1 MLDSNII
8 ISKNKQS
15 LEYIPSPCLKS
26 HKLKILR
33 KNMGKVAELMYIDL
47 LKFIGSQKHGGYW
60 LCWNSDAKDIFMF
73 EYDYTDQ
80 ELEQYLNYFLE
91 RDFFSKTMLDKYN
104 ILTGEEIQ
112 QIWLLCAKKRMRFI
126 EGIIQPYMLVSFDKE
141 IEENQK
147 RFSRFY
153 KLVDNKTESDEEIL
167 LEDETDNTEELN
179 NSPSTPHEYPQ
190 QSLTSSSIQ
199 HKAISVSKSVAIS
212 NSNKHNIIH
221 PTDVDK
227 TCKEFS
233 STDSILNSFNSE
245 TLMNGFESEKKTAND
260 SNKKSSPAKSKNI
273 DSGQNGKVKPKKVPH
288 PAREGIIAVWE
299 KGNNMIYVQ
308 DKDNNMA
315 IPSLIRKLEA
325 LIQKEGN
332 GVSDTVSEANIT
344 QKYQW
349 LWANKFLLNDFLQKQ
364 YRTFF
369 GIEKYFHDIIG
380 DIRDSGKKAIQKQA
394 EAQTVRQP
402 AYMRL
407 ISEMP

>member
-1 MLDSNII
+1 MSDSNII

-26 HKLKILR
+26 HKLKIMR
-33 KNMGKVAELMYIDL
+33 KIMGRSAELMYTDL
-47 LKFIGSQKHGGYW
+47 IKFIGSQKHSGYW
-60 LCWNSDAKDIFMF
+60 IQWNKDAQNCFML
-73 EYDYTDQ
+73 EYDYSKE
-80 ELEQYLNYFLE
+80 ELNEYLAYYFEEEL
-91 RDFFSKTMLDKYN
+91 FSKGVFDTFN
-104 ILTGEEIQ
+104 VITGEEIQ
-112 QIWLLCAKKRMRFI
+112 HYWLMCAKKRMRFI
-126 EGIIQPYMLVSFDKE
+126 EGIIEPYMVVSFE
-141 IEENQK
+141 NEVEENQK
-147 RFSRFY
+147 RFSRFN
-153 KLVDNKTESDEEIL
+153 KLVEIKSEFDENFQSEAL
-167 LEDETDNTEELN
+167 SHST
-179 NSPSTPHEYPQ
+179 STPHEYLHE
-190 QSLTSSSIQ
+190 SLTSSSIQ

-245 TLMNGFESEKKTAND
+245 TLMNGFESEKNFSNS
-260 SNKKSSPAKSKNI
+260 SNKTNKKLSQAKSKNV
-273 DSGQNGKVKPKKVPH
+273 DSGQVAKVKPKKIPH

-332 GVSDTVSEANIT
+332 GENGDGNTVSEADISR
-344 QKYQW
+344 KYQW

-369 GIEKYFHDIIG
+369 GIEKYFHDIVG
-380 DIRDSGKKAIQKQA
+380 DIRDSGKKAIQKQS

>member
-1 MLDSNII
+1 
-8 ISKNKQS
+8 
-15 LEYIPSPCLKS
+15 
-26 HKLKILR
+26 
-33 KNMGKVAELMYIDL
+33 MGKVAELMYIDL
-47 LKFIGSQKHGGYW
+47 LKFIGSQKHSGYW
-60 LCWNSDAKDIFMF
+60 LNWNNDAKDIFMF
-73 EYDYTDQ
+73 EYDYTAE
-80 ELEQYLNYFLE
+80 ELEQYLTYFFE
-91 RDFFSKTMLDKYN
+91 RDFFSKAMLDKYN

-112 QIWLLCAKKRMRFI
+112 QVWLLCAKKRMRFI
-126 EGIIQPYMLVSFDKE
+126 EGIIQPYMLVSFEKE

-153 KLVDNKTESDEEIL
+153 KLVDNKPE
-167 LEDETDNTEELN
+167 LEDDIQAEDEVFDEELN
-179 NSPSTPHEYPQ
+179 DSTSTPHEYPQ
-190 QSLTSSSIQ
+190 QSLISSSIQ

-212 NSNKHNIIH
+212 NSNKHIIIH

-245 TLMNGFESEKKTAND
+245 TLMNGFESEKNISND
-260 SNKKSSPAKSKNI
+260 SNKKISPAKPKNA
-273 DSGQNGKVKPKKVPH
+273 DSGQNGKVKPKKAPH
-288 PAREGIIAVWE
+288 PAREGIITIWE
-299 KGNNMIYVQ
+299 RGNNMIYVQ

-325 LIQKEGN
+325 LIPKEDTGI
-332 GVSDTVSEANIT
+332 SDAVSEANIAR
-344 QKYQW
+344 KYEW

-369 GIEKYFHDIIG
+369 GIEKYFHDIVG

-394 EAQTVRQP
+394 ESQTIRQP